1 MVRSGLFI
9 DSNPNEQDYMIWL
22 DQDYSL
28 NLTLMNKIISLAG
41 KGTPQ
46 ELTQGLKCSTLDPL
60 KVSSSGNGADI

>member
-46 ELTQGLKCSTLDPL
+46 ELRFEVFNVRSTQGFKFWKWS
-60 KVSSSGNGADI
+60 

>member
-28 NLTLMNKIISLAG
+28 NLTLMNKVISLAG

-46 ELTQGLKCSTLDPL
+46 ELT
-60 KVSSSGNGADI
+60 